1 MKDTDRQH
9 THTHHITLCKSGV
22 GTKLNV
28 WTKHNTPKKN
38 NISHT
43 SNYCFLFGFTHFFP
57 VPCILSLFNIQP
69 RCGNAHI
76 PGFSIHS
83 VSLIPWL
90 SRKTCLV
97 LWFLFS
103 VCVASLRFRMVFES
117 DTINMNPSLKTVTH
131 ISLPNNAWHTF
142 IDGNRPHKT
151 FPKSR
156 NKFFSSHQYL

>member
-1 MKDTDRQH
+1 MNGAQH
-9 THTHHITLCKSGV
+9 TE
-22 GTKLNV
+22 
-28 WTKHNTPKKN
+28 KKQY
-38 NISHT
+38 IAHQQL
-43 SNYCFLFGFTHFFP
+43 LFFIRLYTFFP
-57 VPCILSLFNIQP
+57 VPCIFSLFNIQP

-97 LWFLFS
+97 LWSFFS

-156 NKFFSSHQYL
+156 NKFFSSHQSL